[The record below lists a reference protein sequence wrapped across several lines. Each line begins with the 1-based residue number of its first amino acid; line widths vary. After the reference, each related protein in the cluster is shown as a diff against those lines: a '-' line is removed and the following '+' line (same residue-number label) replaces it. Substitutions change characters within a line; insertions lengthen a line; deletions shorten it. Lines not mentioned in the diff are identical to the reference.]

1 MLQLLLVTPKDNS
14 LGDLAAGLSDHRE
27 VDLAYAESGQTAL
40 SLVSHTPY
48 DLVVVD
54 ETLPDMTGLE
64 LVEQVVRTNAM
75 INCATVSPLSED
87 DFHEASEGLGLIAQ
101 LPVEPGKA
109 DAEALVER
117 LKAIKGLDSA

>member
-14 LGDLAAGLSDHRE
+14 LGDLAAGLSGHGE
-27 VDLAYAESGQTAL
+27 VDLDYAESGQTAL
-40 SLVSHTPY
+40 SLVSRTPY

-54 ETLPDMTGLE
+54 EKLPDMTGLE

-75 INCATVSPLSED
+75 INCAAVSPLSED

-101 LPVEPGKA
+101 LPVEPDKA

-117 LKAIKGLDSA
+117 LKAIKGLGGA